1 MLRSSTDMV
10 PISGVSTRLM
20 RIKAGRQRG
29 YAINAT
35 YSKDVLCDSES
46 SNQFFGLK
54 TFRKDRWEQISQ
66 FSVGEIHLELS
77 NPKIYFLT
85 RWNLSRTPL
94 YVTLDV
100 PA

>member
-1 MLRSSTDMV
+1 
-10 PISGVSTRLM
+10 M
-20 RIKAGRQRG
+20 RIKAGRQRR
-29 YAINAT
+29 YVINAT

-77 NPKIYFLT
+77 NPKVYFLT
-85 RWNLSRTPL
+85 RWNLSRTSL
-94 YVTLDV
+94 YVTFSDGAVL
-100 PA
+100 